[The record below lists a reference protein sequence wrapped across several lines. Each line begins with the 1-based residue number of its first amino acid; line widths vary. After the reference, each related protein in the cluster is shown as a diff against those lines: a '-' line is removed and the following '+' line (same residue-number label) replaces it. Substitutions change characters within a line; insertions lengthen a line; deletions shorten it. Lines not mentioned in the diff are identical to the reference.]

1 MPKEIVSEEEITL
14 PQVKKIL
21 STRGK
26 ESDLS
31 FQQTITLE
39 HASAFSRMAPAVAAK
54 LVERLKKN
62 FDISQYQ
69 AVQIINIAP
78 TTIEELKT
86 TVDLRSIDLTD
97 EQLEEI
103 VEIITKSRTK

>member
-21 STRGK
+21 ITRGK

-39 HASAFSRMAPAVAAK
+39 HASSFARMAPAVATK
-54 LVERLKKN
+54 SVERLKKN
-62 FDISQYQ
+62 FDLSQYQ
-69 AVQIINIAP
+69 AVQIVNIAP

-86 TVDLRSIDLTD
+86 TIDLRSIELTD
-97 EQLEEI
+97 EQLQEI
-103 VEIITKSRTK
+103 VDIIVKARS

>member
-1 MPKEIVSEEEITL
+1 MPKEIVSAEEITL

-21 STRGK
+21 SKRGK
-26 ESDLS
+26 DGDLS

-39 HASAFSRMAPAVAAK
+39 HASSFARMAPAVATK
-54 LVERLKKN
+54 LIERLKKN
-62 FDISQYQ
+62 FDLSQYQ

-86 TVDLRSIDLTD
+86 TIDHRSIELTE
-97 EQLEEI
+97 EQLQEI
-103 VEIITKSRTK
+103 VEIITKARS